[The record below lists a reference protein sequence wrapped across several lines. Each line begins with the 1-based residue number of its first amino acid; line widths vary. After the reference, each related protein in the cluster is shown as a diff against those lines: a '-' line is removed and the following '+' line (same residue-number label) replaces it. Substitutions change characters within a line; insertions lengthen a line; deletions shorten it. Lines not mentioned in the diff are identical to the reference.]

1 MYSPLLDTVTG
12 VIPKSEIGRGAEMFD
27 LLINISGSLSV
38 AISDVLREESVA
50 VLKSYFGK

>member
-12 VIPKSEIGRGAEMFD
+12 VIPKSEIGRGAEMFN
-27 LLINISGSLSV
+27 LLINISGSLGV